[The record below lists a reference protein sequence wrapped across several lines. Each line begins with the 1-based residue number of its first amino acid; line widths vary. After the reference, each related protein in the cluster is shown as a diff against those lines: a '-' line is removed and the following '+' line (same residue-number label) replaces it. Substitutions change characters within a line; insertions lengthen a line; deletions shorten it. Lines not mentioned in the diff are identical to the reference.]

1 MQENPEDRR
10 LTPAQTL
17 VARMALKT
25 KMDSIRDSITRFAD
39 RKDLTGYVG
48 ATLSAT
54 KIILEMNDF
63 LEETG
68 ESPGA
73 AEARAILEEAAETMD
88 ATRYEGDQTDGPTTG
103 QIGICSMTSQIIDH
117 IAWTKVNQAMT
128 ALIADSDLSEEI
140 RWSALAIG
148 TAATH
153 QSLNGEDI
161 EESFQTHEWDSFAET
176 KETLR
181 EVLPAPE
188 QDPSRLDGDFRA
200 ATMALLR
207 SNGIDSVT
215 ENILQRP
222 GVIRDLIIS
231 MDWSKDHQTSLELKT
246 PSESHTD
253 AVLFKHDGR
262 VWIKN
267 MAEPFPKGFDAGRA
281 MRIASEFMDLC
292 QEPGRQPEDADWEAL
307 HRTGLS
313 AFKAAWL
320 GLHDVP
326 NKAFA
331 VLATYLTERLDE
343 QQRDL
348 PKHIMEILCG
358 GDQDLQQHLLRGH
371 LTIQQTMDDS
381 QLNRVVRAARRGGMP
396 DADLWTLIKLTGADP
411 GQYGVSRP
419 ALDDNLI
426 LSLAHAASN
435 AGIPNHAIQLLAEEL
450 RPRI

>member
-1 MQENPEDRR
+1 MQENPEDRA

-17 VARMALKT
+17 VATMALKA
-25 KMDSIRDSITRFAD
+25 KMDSVKDSITRFAD

-48 ATLSAT
+48 AALSAT
-54 KIILEMNDF
+54 RIIMEMNDF
-63 LEETG
+63 LEENS
-68 ESPGA
+68 ESSGGA
-73 AEARAILEEAAETMD
+73 RARAILEEAAETID
-88 ATRYEGDQTDGPTTG
+88 ATRYEGDQTDAPTTE
-103 QIGICSMTSQIIDH
+103 QVGISSMTSQVIDH
-117 IAWTKVNQAMT
+117 IVWTRVNQAMT
-128 ALIADSDLSEEI
+128 VLMADPDLSEEI

-153 QSLNGEDI
+153 QNLDREGI
-161 EESFQTHEWDSFAET
+161 EESFQTNEWDSFAET

-181 EVLPAPE
+181 ELLPGLE
-188 QDPSRLDGDFRA
+188 EDPSRLDGDFRA
-200 ATMALLR
+200 ARLALLR

-215 ENILQRP
+215 EEILQRP
-222 GVIRDLIIS
+222 GVISDLIAS
-231 MDWSKDHQTSLELKT
+231 MDWSKDYQLSLELQT

-262 VWIKN
+262 VWIKS
-267 MAEPFPKGFDAGRA
+267 MAEPFPKGFDPGRA

-326 NKAFA
+326 NEAFA
-331 VLATYLTERLDE
+331 VLATHLTERLDE

-348 PKHIMEILCG
+348 PKHMMEILCG
-358 GDQDLQQHLLRGH
+358 GDQELQNHLLRGY
-371 LTIQQTMDDS
+371 LTTQQTMENN
-381 QLNRVVRAARRGGMP
+381 QLNRVVKAARRGGMH

-411 GQYGVSRP
+411 RQYGISRP
-419 ALDDNLI
+419 ALDNNLI
-426 LSLAHAASN
+426 LSLAYAASN
-435 AGIPNHAIQLLAEEL
+435 AGIPNHATQLLAEEL
-450 RPRI
+450 RQRI